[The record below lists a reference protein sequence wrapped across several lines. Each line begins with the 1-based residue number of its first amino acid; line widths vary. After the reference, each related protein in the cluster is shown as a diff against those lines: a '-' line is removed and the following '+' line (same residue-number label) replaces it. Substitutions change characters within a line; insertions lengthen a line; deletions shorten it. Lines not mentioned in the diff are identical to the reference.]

1 MFHIAIIIIIIVFI
15 ILYNQI
21 EHLTVLSDDAV
32 QNISDLYFSYPLI
45 TKQLQID
52 NGDYRTEIYESG
64 KIVVSNNND
73 KKFTLNEYGDI
84 IYPDRRQWK
93 TLAGRQLPDG
103 MINGTPVSANSN
115 KTCEILCDGDPFCIG
130 YSYDHK
136 KLECVTKYLP
146 PANKEAN
153 SLAGLTQYK
162 NGVRN
167 GFLQFHDKKLFNE
180 NATNT
185 DTFTANLNNCE
196 KTCLDEP
203 DCIGYTFVQGK
214 KCEHHSFITNDNITT
229 GIKTI

>member
-115 KTCEILCDGDPFCIG
+115 KTCE
-130 YSYDHK
+130 
-136 KLECVTKYLP
+136 
-146 PANKEAN
+146 
-153 SLAGLTQYK
+153 
-162 NGVRN
+162 
-167 GFLQFHDKKLFNE
+167 
-180 NATNT
+180 
-185 DTFTANLNNCE
+185 
-196 KTCLDEP
+196 
-203 DCIGYTFVQGK
+203 
-214 KCEHHSFITNDNITT
+214 
-229 GIKTI
+229 